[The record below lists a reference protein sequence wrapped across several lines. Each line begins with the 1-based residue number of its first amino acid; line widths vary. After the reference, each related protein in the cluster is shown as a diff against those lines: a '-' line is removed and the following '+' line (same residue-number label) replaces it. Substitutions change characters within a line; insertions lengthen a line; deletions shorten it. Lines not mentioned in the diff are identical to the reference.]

1 MEPVMGLT
9 ENLAQYREIKAEAR
23 DRRQFLGGSDIAAVL
38 GVSRWQTPY
47 GLYHEKTA
55 QGPPQLDPEKEK
67 FFRRRKML
75 EPVIIDIGRVEYGLD
90 IIQRNQVHADPQYD
104 WMRAEIDFEW
114 RDDDGSIQNADA
126 KSASPFTRD
135 KWGIEQGDDEIP
147 MEYTAQFLWGQMVTG
162 RELTLCVTL
171 IGTDDARIY
180 RVKRDDSLIAH
191 MRSEALK
198 FWERVQERRPPPITT
213 LADARLAFPRDAG
226 STVVANPEIC
236 EALQSLAELNL
247 EIKTAEMK
255 ADELKAKIEAHMGTA
270 AYLVDDQGD
279 KLATWK
285 TQQRAAYSVQA
296 GESRV
301 FRTY

>member
-1 MEPVMGLT
+1 
-9 ENLAQYREIKAEAR
+9 
-23 DRRQFLGGSDIAAVL
+23 
-38 GVSRWQTPY
+38 
-47 GLYHEKTA
+47 
-55 QGPPQLDPEKEK
+55 
-67 FFRRRKML
+67 
-75 EPVIIDIGRVEYGLD
+75 
-90 IIQRNQVHADPQYD
+90 
-104 WMRAEIDFEW
+104 
-114 RDDDGSIQNADA
+114 
-126 KSASPFTRD
+126 
-135 KWGIEQGDDEIP
+135 
-147 MEYTAQFLWGQMVTG
+147 
-162 RELTLCVTL
+162 
-171 IGTDDARIY
+171 
-180 RVKRDDSLIAH
+180 